1 MDYEYTIRYAGKLH
15 SGWRVFMQAPWT
27 GVSERIERSQVMG
40 DPKSVKTYFLL
51 SNILSLLI
59 NGISVRAEKPSLKP

>member
-40 DPKSVKTYFLL
+40 DPKSVETFLL

-59 NGISVRAEKPSLKP
+59 NCISVRAEKPH